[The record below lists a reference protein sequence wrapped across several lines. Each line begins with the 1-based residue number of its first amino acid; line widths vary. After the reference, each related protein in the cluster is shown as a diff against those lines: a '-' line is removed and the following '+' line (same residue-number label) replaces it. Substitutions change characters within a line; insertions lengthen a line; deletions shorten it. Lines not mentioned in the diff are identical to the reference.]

1 MPSKKKA
8 RGKIKARRV
17 AKSRKAREEDAAAN
31 VTAQMQRLRSV
42 AINLAAAEKDELEA
56 AAKNDE
62 ANNTEECLHGFVT
75 LPSGRIESEGP
86 LLDGFDNAIMK
97 QRIEST
103 PKYGMIQ
110 TSEMVYFLF
119 FDQCNGT
126 DKILKGNSTLYY
138 DAMFVSFLEQW
149 IAIHIE
155 KAQASCH
162 LIKIAELFKSDKH
175 TLVSFFRK
183 RIPCKC
189 LDNNTKKSSPSQR
202 WVCVAMKTAAM
213 GRSNAARCW
222 ACLALD
228 AE

>member
-1 MPSKKKA
+1 LKWVIS
-8 RGKIKARRV
+8 
-17 AKSRKAREEDAAAN
+17 
-31 VTAQMQRLRSV
+31 
-42 AINLAAAEKDELEA
+42 
-56 AAKNDE
+56 
-62 ANNTEECLHGFVT
+62 
-75 LPSGRIESEGP
+75 
-86 LLDGFDNAIMK
+86 
-97 QRIEST
+97 
-103 PKYGMIQ
+103 
-110 TSEMVYFLF
+110 YFLT
-119 FDQCNGT
+119 NGT

-155 KAQASCH
+155 KTQASCH

-228 AE
+228 AEVQITVQENARRLHGHCTKNTARLMQVG